1 MGDIIKNCPWCK
13 KNYILED
20 NTYSY
25 GCPLVECPSCN
36 KKIWVKDR
44 REIAIS
50 GVRLLD
56 RIPLEPIDVCGIV
69 LGGYILSSIFL
80 YGFDWLA
87 LVIGGFFF
95 AYSLYDQIKAFSK
108 YEEKKA
114 VIEEETKRSYNRLS
128 HIDYALDLKKAGYKV
143 PQKFLQE
150 NKTKGETTIRKGNE
164 DTQEKRDESIEEYL
178 LRLVNRYNS
187 KEDDEYIVSMMSNCP
202 LLTKEQGRLFLGII
216 IENHFN
222 GKAKALDSF
231 DKLIKYW
238 LEEIANDSG
247 TDKALRYGNIS
258 IVAGFLCGTLYPNN
272 IVSLEESD
280 SLSQKYRDL
289 CRKYM
294 ENDRK
299 ITEST
304 PKETHTTVTPLEET
318 DLYKENSIT
327 VNISDDVVKQLRN
340 LKSLYDDEIL
350 TEEEYQEKKA
360 QILGR

>member
-36 KKIWVKDR
+36 NKIWVKDR

-56 RIPLEPIDVCGIV
+56 RIPLEPINVAGMIFGGCCIYHGSLEGINGISWPYLIIGV
-69 LGGYILSSIFL
+69 AIVGYFL
-80 YGFDWLA
+80 YA
-87 LVIGGFFF
+87 
-95 AYSLYDQIKAFSK
+95 QIKAFAK
-108 YEEKKA
+108 YNEKKE
-114 VIEEETKRSYNRLS
+114 IISKETEKSYSRLS
-128 HIDYALDLKKAGYKV
+128 NIDYALSLKKAGYKV
-143 PQKFLQE
+143 PRKFLQK
-150 NKTKGETTIRKGNE
+150 NKPNVEPEIRKENI
-164 DTQEKRDESIEEYL
+164 KEYL
-178 LRLVNRYNS
+178 LDLANKYYSN
-187 KEDDEYIVSMMSNCP
+187 ENDAYIASMMANCP
-202 LLTKEQGRLFLGII
+202 MLTEEQGKLFLGVII
-216 IENHFN
+216 ANHTN
-222 GKAKALDSF
+222 GKAKALEAF

-238 LEEIANDSG
+238 IDEITNGSYS
-247 TDKALRYGNIS
+247 DKFMRYSTIS
-258 IVAGFLCGTLYPNN
+258 IVVGFLSGALYPNN

-280 SLSQKYRDL
+280 YLSKKYGDL

-304 PKETHTTVTPLEET
+304 PKETHTMVTPLEET